1 MFPFPGA
8 CSADPFPMYVAL
20 PRSEYYGS
28 VRLPTACHERLALHT
43 LVSSLPV
50 QLVGPRVGCLGS
62 RRISQVHEGS
72 FVCVLWV

>member
-8 CSADPFPMYVAL
+8 CSADPFPMYAAL

-28 VRLPTACHERLALHT
+28 VRLPTARHERLALRT

-50 QLVGPRVGCLGS
+50 QLVGCIGS

>member
-8 CSADPFPMYVAL
+8 CSADPFPMYVAF

-28 VRLPTACHERLALHT
+28 VRLPTARHERLALHT

-50 QLVGPRVGCLGS
+50 QLVGCIGS